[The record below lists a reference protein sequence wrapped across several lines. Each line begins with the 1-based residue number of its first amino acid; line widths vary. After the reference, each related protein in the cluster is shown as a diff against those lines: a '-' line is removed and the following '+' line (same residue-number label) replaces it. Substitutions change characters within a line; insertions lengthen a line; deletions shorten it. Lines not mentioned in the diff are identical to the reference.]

1 MSQIITIVPGPD
13 PDPDLD
19 DAQVVV
25 SELAAAGL
33 IFAFADGEMMRP
45 ADAVGGIEVQ
55 CEPADYEEACEIIA
69 AAGFQVVG
77 HGDA

>member
-1 MSQIITIVPGPD
+1 MSQIITIVPGY
-13 PDPDLD
+13 DPDLD
-19 DAQVVV
+19 NAQVVV
-25 SELAAAGL
+25 AELAAAGL
-33 IFAFADGEMMRP
+33 IFAFSDGEMMRP
-45 ADAVGGIEVQ
+45 ADAVGGVEVQ